1 MLQLLQIFMCVGQV
15 ESGSTEKFGSSILE
29 LPRSEFNACYSILVY
44 QITHLSKANA
54 QTLCKLHNLTTV
66 CQGVSYFV

>member
-15 ESGSTEKFGSSILE
+15 ESGSTGKFGSSILE

-44 QITHLSKANA
+44 QITHLSNA
-54 QTLCKLHNLTTV
+54 QTLFKLHNLTTV
-66 CQGVSYFV
+66 CQGVTYFV